1 MVTSAAKFVYAL
13 PENATTKDLAKARPH
28 DVWFVGG
35 VTDENAREVSVK
47 LDFLK
52 PGVVYESTLYA
63 DGPTADYETN
73 PQSYTITRGEVTSAD
88 VVKVRMARAGGFA
101 LSLREK

>member
-1 MVTSAAKFVYAL
+1 VYAL
-13 PENATTKDLAKARPH
+13 PENATAADLAKAKPR
-28 DVWFVGG
+28 DVWYVGG
-35 VTDENAREVSVK
+35 ITDENSREVSVK

-73 PQSYTITRGEVTSAD
+73 PQSYIITHSEVTSAD
-88 VVKVRMARAGGFA
+88 VLKVKMARAGGFA